1 MRGNCSLP
9 QLGDRVAKRSV
20 AGVVLSNLSGAVF
33 IFVYLSKI
41 APNEKVPDNTSGAAD
56 VVLLIGYLA
65 VSFAITGV
73 VFDRVMRS
81 ASGWVAEDRPPTQ
94 VERRRTLA
102 LPRRLAAICFV
113 PWIGAA
119 IVFGTWD
126 SRYYGHSARQVSEII
141 FGTLDAG
148 LVTCTLAFLLVERAM
163 RPLFAYALAGG
174 EPEDDRARVG
184 GVRLRL
190 LITWILGSGV
200 PLGAMAWLP
209 VAAQGATDRTD
220 IGTAVVVLS
229 VFGLLVGFL
238 ITEGTARSVADP
250 LRGIERALRKV
261 QAGDLTTRIE
271 VDRAGD
277 LGALQM
283 GVNEMVQGL
292 RERARLEELFGKHV
306 GAEVAQ
312 RALEQGSGLD
322 SELREASA
330 LFVDIIGSTAMA
342 EVLPPGEV
350 VATLNAYFGCVV
362 RVVGDEGGWVN
373 KFEGDGALCVF
384 GAPATQPDHAA
395 RALRAARQLRSEMA
409 ELRTKHPGLDVA
421 IGVSSGQVVAGNVG
435 TESRYEYTVI
445 GRPVN
450 EAARLSDLAKG
461 KPSRVLASQEAIAR
475 AGDEDARWVSVGTV
489 ALRGQSVP
497 THVFEPVEV
506 REPAAV

>member
-1 MRGNCSLP
+1 
-9 QLGDRVAKRSV
+9 
-20 AGVVLSNLSGAVF
+20 
-33 IFVYLSKI
+33 
-41 APNEKVPDNTSGAAD
+41 
-56 VVLLIGYLA
+56 
-65 VSFAITGV
+65 
-73 VFDRVMRS
+73 
-81 ASGWVAEDRPPTQ
+81 
-94 VERRRTLA
+94 
-102 LPRRLAAICFV
+102 
-113 PWIGAA
+113 
-119 IVFGTWD
+119 
-126 SRYYGHSARQVSEII
+126 
-141 FGTLDAG
+141 
-148 LVTCTLAFLLVERAM
+148 
-163 RPLFAYALAGG
+163 
-174 EPEDDRARVG
+174 
-184 GVRLRL
+184 
-190 LITWILGSGV
+190 
-200 PLGAMAWLP
+200 
-209 VAAQGATDRTD
+209 
-220 IGTAVVVLS
+220 
-229 VFGLLVGFL
+229 
-238 ITEGTARSVADP
+238 
-250 LRGIERALRKV
+250 
-261 QAGDLTTRIE
+261 
-271 VDRAGD
+271 
-277 LGALQM
+277 
-283 GVNEMVQGL
+283 
-292 RERARLEELFGKHV
+292 ERARLEELFGKHV

-421 IGVSSGQVVAGNVG
+421 IGVSSGPLVAGNVG